1 MSKSMRSMRT
11 PMGRVRNLGASGE
24 GTGHFIAQRVSA
36 IALLLLATWFVIA
49 AALTMPAPT
58 YVAAIDFLT
67 VPLNAVGVA
76 LLVATALYHMQLGM
90 QVVIEDYLQKPLGK
104 MLTLLLNLFV
114 PLALGVGALFA
125 LLLVNF
131 GA

>member
-67 VPLNAVGVA
+67 VPLNAVGVV
-76 LLVATALYHMQLGM
+76 LLVAAALYHMQLGM